1 MSRTQWTPP
10 PEGDASTSSDV
21 LQISAPQEI
30 RAPQV
35 QLSKRKDGGNGFLVL
50 PPVIYKENAYQ
61 NDKEVKKD
69 SGGND
74 VAAGDGWSGTGEEGI
89 GSKKFFKWNSP
100 LEQIKII
107 YSPTPSQS
115 PQSGMSVSPVPMS
128 ASTIVFRASPNKGK
142 GNEERQAQEEA
153 EDEADGNASEIQQW
167 LRILRK
173 SGGGEPSSE
182 AIEQAA
188 RSLGLRSVETDGRRE
203 IQEEVGAVEMLVETV
218 SAVDTPSCVRK
229 HCCMVLANVTL
240 DR

>member
-1 MSRTQWTPP
+1 
-10 PEGDASTSSDV
+10 
-21 LQISAPQEI
+21 
-30 RAPQV
+30 
-35 QLSKRKDGGNGFLVL
+35 
-50 PPVIYKENAYQ
+50 
-61 NDKEVKKD
+61 
-69 SGGND
+69 
-74 VAAGDGWSGTGEEGI
+74 
-89 GSKKFFKWNSP
+89 
-100 LEQIKII
+100 
-107 YSPTPSQS
+107 
-115 PQSGMSVSPVPMS
+115 MS

-203 IQEEVGAVEMLVETV
+203 IQKEVGAVEMLVESV
-218 SAVDTPSCVRK
+218 SAVDTPPCVRK